1 MKLEL
6 GSGHRPTRG
15 YEHNDLYPW
24 DHIEHVGPAWLI
36 DLPSDSVDEV
46 LALAFIEHLTFY
58 EALDTFRNV
67 HRMLKP
73 GGLFLFD
80 VPDYPQW
87 CRNYLAYLD
96 PETTRDRPAGWQH
109 TFTLDQIRQTLFGW
123 GRWPG
128 DEHKYGWDR
137 VHLED
142 TLYNVGFKSTGTR
155 DSQPFQ
161 LRTHRDRFTDPANAH
176 IYTVAFKP

>member
-6 GSGHRPTRG
+6 GCGPRRTRG
-15 YEHNDLYPW
+15 YDRYNDLWPW
-24 DHIEHVGPAWLI
+24 DGVTDIGPAWLV
-36 DLPSDSVDEV
+36 DLPDNSVDEV
-46 LALAFIEHLTFY
+46 LALAFIEHLTYY

-80 VPDYPQW
+80 VPDYPTW
-87 CRNYLAYLD
+87 ARYYCHHLGYETGMGEWKGIPDLDACR
-96 PETTRDRPAGWQH
+96 R
-109 TFTLDQIRQTLFGW
+109 TLFGW

-137 VHLED
+137 EHLDEVLASCELGLRHYEMVEKFED
-142 TLYNVGFKSTGTR
+142 
-155 DSQPFQ
+155 
-161 LRTHRDRFTDPANAH
+161 RTYRDRFDDPTNAH
-176 IYTVAFKP
+176 LYVQCYK